1 MVARAGKNESSRVHR
16 TRARALRDGLLPGR
30 SRSPRPLQQGH
41 AERGDDR
48 MKRRELAIF
57 AAVVALGGVAVWWS
71 SHDGKR
77 TGLPSASTAAKH
89 AADLSEPGRSGGK
102 SWQPAGTLPRTTG
115 DSPTTR
121 DIGRASEAGAPAP
134 ETEVEAAVRAT
145 FAAYNEHRQPSFLD
159 GWTDRGFTQWFGV
172 PKTAVGPV
180 VVLESDLGP
189 PS

>member
-1 MVARAGKNESSRVHR
+1 
-16 TRARALRDGLLPGR
+16 
-30 SRSPRPLQQGH
+30 
-41 AERGDDR
+41 

-121 DIGRASEAGAPAP
+121 DIAPAP

-189 PS
+189 PSYRVGDFANTRVAGPEATTEVDLDEGQER